1 MMFGSYNPK
10 KAYTSNPYDIESEQT
25 EEQDYVVP
33 DGTKPLTTDMLLRDI
48 LLGYPDS
55 AEILMRIG
63 MGCITCPASLM
74 ESLGEAC
81 MVHGL
86 DGEEVAKY
94 MNQEM
99 NLTDDSDESTQ
110 ES

>member
-1 MMFGSYNPK
+1 MMFGSYNPNS
-10 KAYTSNPYDIESEQT
+10 YRDYYDMDPYQADP
-25 EEQDYVVP
+25 DAPVL
-33 DGTKPLTTDMLLRDI
+33 DGTKPITTDMLLRDI
-48 LLGYPDS
+48 LIAYPDS
-55 AEILMRIG
+55 SEILMRIG

-99 NLTDDSDESTQ
+99 NLSQ
-110 ES
+110 EEDVSGNE